1 MTDKQ
6 EYIFNTNKFASE
18 MQKLLGGR
26 YISILANATNTTYYG
41 ASRWCKQEIA
51 TKDGP
56 SQKKRAAI
64 SDFIFK
70 RFNKHIIWSDYIID
84 KNDILHS
91 NNTLTSAIEDTDSQ
105 IKSELELMNIHKEN
119 EQLRKKIRI
128 LEIKLQEEIN
138 KNVELQLL
146 LNKT

>member
-56 SQKKRAAI
+56 SQKKERLSLTLFLRDSI
-64 SDFIFK
+64 
-70 RFNKHIIWSDYIID
+70 
-84 KNDILHS
+84 
-91 NNTLTSAIEDTDSQ
+91 NT
-105 IKSELELMNIHKEN
+105 
-119 EQLRKKIRI
+119 
-128 LEIKLQEEIN
+128 
-138 KNVELQLL
+138 
-146 LNKT
+146 